1 MELITTRGLRMPRLG
16 LGTGLLRNAPGQA
29 SMELALSLGFRHLDT
44 AEMYTNE
51 GTVGVAIAASGVP
64 RGDIHITTKMLPEN
78 MEPTELRRSMERSL
92 AALKTDHVDLYLI
105 HWHMPDTDLAQTLTT
120 MMRLQ
125 EEGYTR
131 AIGVCNFNVALLRQ
145 AVEVIGAPIACNQV
159 EYHVLLDQSAVL
171 RYARS
176 KEIAVIAYA
185 PLARG
190 RFLALPEMQRIA
202 RKHGASPAQVGRKWL
217 LDQDGV
223 AAIPRAGR
231 RESQQENLDASQ
243 LTLDDDD
250 RAVIAR
256 LPKDQRVVNVDWAPE
271 WDLPVPLS

>member
-1 MELITTRGLRMPRLG
+1 MPRLG

-51 GTVGVAIAASGVP
+51 GTVGAAIAASGVP
-64 RGDIHITTKMLPEN
+64 RGDIHITTKMLPEH

-92 AALKTDHVDLYLI
+92 LALKTDYVDLYLI
-105 HWHMPDTDLAQTLTT
+105 HWHMPDTDLAQTLAA
-120 MMRLQ
+120 MIRLQ
-125 EEGYTR
+125 EEGYAR
-131 AIGVCNFNVALLRQ
+131 AIGVCNFNVTLLRQ
-145 AVEVIGAPIACNQV
+145 AVEVIGAPIACNQL

-176 KEIAVIAYA
+176 KDIAVIAYA

-190 RFLALPEMQRIA
+190 RFLASPEMQQIA
-202 RKHGASPAQVGRKWL
+202 RKHSASPAQVGLKWL
-217 LDQDGV
+217 LDQEGV

-231 RESQQENLDASQ
+231 RKSQQENLDALR

-250 RAVIAR
+250 RAIIAL
-256 LPKDQRVVNVDWAPE
+256 LPKDQRVVNVDWAPV
-271 WDLPVPLS
+271 WDSPVKLS

>member
-1 MELITTRGLRMPRLG
+1 MPRLG

-51 GTVGVAIAASGVP
+51 GTVGAAIAASGMP
-64 RGDIHITTKMLPEN
+64 RGDLHITTKMLPEH
-78 MEPTELRRSMERSL
+78 MEPAELRRSMERSL

-105 HWHMPDTDLAQTLTT
+105 HWHMPDTDLAQTLTA

-125 EEGYTR
+125 EEGYAR

-145 AVEVIGAPIACNQV
+145 AVDVIGAPIACNQL

-171 RYARS
+171 RYAQS

-202 RKHGASPAQVGRKWL
+202 RKHGASPAQVGLKWL
-217 LDQDGV
+217 LDQEGV

-231 RESQQENLDASQ
+231 RESQQQNLDALR
-243 LTLDDDD
+243 LTLDDED
-250 RAVIAR
+250 RAIIAR
-256 LPKDQRVVNVDWAPE
+256 LPKDQRVVNVDWAPV
-271 WDLPVPLS
+271 WDPPVPLS

>member
-51 GTVGVAIAASGVP
+51 GTVGAAIAASGVP
-64 RGDIHITTKMLPEN
+64 RGDIHITTKMLPEH
-78 MEPTELRRSMERSL
+78 MEPVELRRSMERSL
-92 AALKTDHVDLYLI
+92 AALKTDYVDLYLI
-105 HWHMPDTDLAQTLTT
+105 HWHMPDTDLAQTLTA
-120 MMRLQ
+120 MLRLQ
-125 EEGYTR
+125 EEGYAR

-145 AVEVIGAPIACNQV
+145 VVEVIGAPIACNQV
-159 EYHVLLDQSAVL
+159 EYHVLLGQSAVL
-171 RYARS
+171 RYARR

-202 RKHGASPAQVGRKWL
+202 RKHGASPAQVGLKWL
-217 LDQDGV
+217 LDQEGV

-231 RESQQENLDASQ
+231 LESQQENLDALR

-271 WDLPVPLS
+271 WDPPVTLN

>member
-1 MELITTRGLRMPRLG
+1 
-16 LGTGLLRNAPGQA
+16 
-29 SMELALSLGFRHLDT
+29 
-44 AEMYTNE
+44 
-51 GTVGVAIAASGVP
+51 
-64 RGDIHITTKMLPEN
+64 
-78 MEPTELRRSMERSL
+78 
-92 AALKTDHVDLYLI
+92 
-105 HWHMPDTDLAQTLTT
+105 

-125 EEGYTR
+125 EAGYAR

-176 KEIAVIAYA
+176 RDIAVIAYA

-190 RFLALPEMQRIA
+190 RFLALPEMQQIA
-202 RKHGASPAQVGRKWL
+202 RKHGASPAQVGLKWL
-217 LDQDGV
+217 LDQEGV

-231 RESQQENLDASQ
+231 RESQQENLDALR

-250 RAVIAR
+250 RTVIAR
-256 LPKDQRVVNVDWAPE
+256 LPKDQRVVNVDWAPQ
-271 WDLPVPLS
+271 WDPPVPLS